1 MPFRSVVLLLRTLFR
16 KFHVTS
22 ITCKPSHPSDT
33 LTPPPHANPTELSFN
48 PKTKTKPSNQN
59 KTNAKEEPQNVC
71 NRNKT
76 PEKEPPA
83 QRGKYLMRNFQQPLP
98 SNRKEESLH
107 RCFLSLHKR
116 RKRTLRKTSP
126 QKKSKETK
134 KADRGNY
141 KTHKVISKLQRL
153 YTTIKRIQPLRSE
166 ESKSLREVAQEAVV
180 VL

>member
-1 MPFRSVVLLLRTLFR
+1 VLLLCTLFR

-48 PKTKTKPSNQN
+48 PKTKTKPSNRN
-59 KTNAKEEPQNVC
+59 KTDAKKKPQTVC

-83 QRGKYLMRNFQQPLP
+83 QRGKYLIRNFQQPLP
-98 SNRKEESLH
+98 SNRKKESLH

-116 RKRTLRKTSP
+116 RKQTLRETTP
-126 QKKSKETK
+126 KKKNKQTK
-134 KADRGNY
+134 KPDRGNY

-153 YTTIKRIQPLRSE
+153 CTTIKRIPPLRSE
-166 ESKSLREVAQEAVV
+166 ESKSLREVAQETVAV
-180 VL
+180 L

>member
-48 PKTKTKPSNQN
+48 PKTKTKPSNRN
-59 KTNAKEEPQNVC
+59 KTNAKKKPQNVC

-76 PEKEPPA
+76 PRKEPPA
-83 QRGKYLMRNFQQPLP
+83 QRGKYLIRKFQQTLP

-116 RKRTLRKTSP
+116 KKRTLRKTTP
-126 QKKSKETK
+126 KKT
-134 KADRGNY
+134 DRGNY
-141 KTHKVISKLQRL
+141 KTHKVISKLQRV

-166 ESKSLREVAQEAVV
+166 ESKSLREVAQETVAV
-180 VL
+180 L